1 MLQDYLPPFF
11 VFKISVKVQ
20 HLNATQSTIPF
31 LTPQPHCPTYDKH
44 IPRVQTLLA
53 NAVHIYRARGR
64 KRNAI
69 HIYIERERE
78 RERNRNYCEDQDSSV
93 PMAARK
99 RASAAT
105 DTTPKLGPEKTKPE
119 TPPTEPPI
127 RPAKFS
133 TIFKFSL
140 IFSIPYFYLIFSHYK
155 IDYGLKKSI
164 LISALVSMLGF
175 FITVKMI
182 PVASKY
188 VLRRNLFGYDINK
201 KGTPDG
207 LIKV

>member
-1 MLQDYLPPFF
+1 
-11 VFKISVKVQ
+11 
-20 HLNATQSTIPF
+20 
-31 LTPQPHCPTYDKH
+31 
-44 IPRVQTLLA
+44 
-53 NAVHIYRARGR
+53 
-64 KRNAI
+64 
-69 HIYIERERE
+69 
-78 RERNRNYCEDQDSSV
+78 
-93 PMAARK
+93 MAARK
-99 RASAAT
+99 RASAAP
-105 DTTPKLGPEKTKPE
+105 DTTPKLGPEKPKPE
-119 TPPTEPPI
+119 TPPIEPPI

-140 IFSIPYFYLIFSHYK
+140 VFSIPYFYLIFSHYK

-164 LISALVSMLGF
+164 LISALVSVLGF

-207 LIKV
+207 LIKVS